1 MSEKYTQILDL
12 AKLDVFKQTEINSD
26 LYFEIR
32 GLPPTLTYG
41 KHAFSIIFKDPENEP
56 LLKNGSHVLFEFID
70 SRGLILFSD
79 LVDIDA
85 VSGAGNGFLWIKND
99 PL

>member
-1 MSEKYTQILDL
+1 MAEKYSQILNL
-12 AKLDVFKQTEINSD
+12 AKLDVFKETPTNSD

-56 LLKNGSHVLFEFID
+56 LLKKQTG
-70 SRGLILFSD
+70 
-79 LVDIDA
+79 
-85 VSGAGNGFLWIKND
+85 
-99 PL
+99 